1 MMEIEILTE
10 CHDEAVVAV
19 IVATIQEVFSSNG
32 EKVELA
38 RVIRDKVNVPIWN
51 FEARLNN
58 LM

>member
-10 CHDEAVVAV
+10 CHDEAVIAV
-19 IVATIQEVFSSNG
+19 IVATIQEMLSSN
-32 EKVELA
+32 EDKVALA